1 MCKLSRRPTSICLER
16 MEFIYLFIP
25 KDVGVGVYVRKLFQ
39 EFWSPAGY
47 GILSFQIGS
56 IRHRE
61 AGPPYG
67 GVGIPFLIPALV
79 AENCPFSQSYVYV
92 KRKKYPCPRS
102 RLDILPT
109 CTWAGRQLFSIC
121 SVVEACIPPYTITFN
136 Y

>member
-1 MCKLSRRPTSICLER
+1 MCKLSRSPTSICLER

-25 KDVGVGVYVRKLFQ
+25 KDVGVGVYVRKLFE
-39 EFWSPAGY
+39 EFCSLAGC

-67 GVGIPFLIPALV
+67 GVGIPFLIP
-79 AENCPFSQSYVYV
+79 
-92 KRKKYPCPRS
+92 
-102 RLDILPT
+102 
-109 CTWAGRQLFSIC
+109 
-121 SVVEACIPPYTITFN
+121 VVEACIPLYTITFN